1 MKADERHDTPKTD
14 KFAEATL
21 AYGEAAQV
29 RVHESDSFML
39 PSLVGRV
46 LGGRYE
52 VLELLGEGGMSAVY
66 RCLHRSLNQIVA
78 VKVLHI
84 DRVSNRRNLQRFEQE
99 AKATFALNHPNLIR
113 LLDYSVNEE
122 ELPYIV
128 MEYVPGRTL
137 ADVLI
142 EDGRLRP
149 KDFVSIF
156 SQICEGLAYAHSKNI
171 IHRDL
176 KPSNIMLNANQDG
189 TFDVKIVD
197 FGIAKLTH
205 GHDQQ
210 LTRTGDVFGSPLYMS
225 PEQCKGL
232 EPDHR
237 SDLYSM
243 GCAMYEAL
251 TGDPPFRGD
260 NAMQTMFMHTE
271 QTVPPPKVKY
281 ANDSTVKS
289 LIDITLCLLNKSPG
303 DRIQTAQ
310 DVRDLLLASQRSQ
323 PITLPAT
330 KSAKSKN
337 RRNRYLAGA
346 AVCLGLLFA
355 GAGAAIF
362 VHESMPPK
370 VVPESTPANS
380 AVIATA
386 VTKSGP
392 KSTSLESEHPKDKT
406 SPLDF
411 SNQEGLNMVQY
422 LDVLTATTE
431 DGIKLC
437 QEQKFKSARLTL
449 AHALELASDLQLKD
463 DDSHV
468 RPILLNYC
476 LARYFDDHT
485 QNPDELDASF
495 DRLQRVLPTHTPPF
509 DKGNI
514 YGWHGIVCSDMNQL
528 NKAVDLLNEAVQF
541 QVKDG
546 RHPESAAYFLIWQAH
561 TEAKRKNYSEA
572 WRLYDLEEKAAS
584 KYVTQLIDG
593 LKFKADD
600 LRAAGMI
607 AEADKTA
614 LRAAEVARKAKLDAN
629 NPHYQSVLQY
639 LRTYKLADKI

>member
-1 MKADERHDTPKTD
+1 MKPDERHDAPKTD

-21 AYGEAAQV
+21 AYGEAPQV
-29 RVHESDSFML
+29 RIHESDSLML

-84 DRVSNRRNLQRFEQE
+84 DRVSNRKNLQRFEQE

-137 ADVLI
+137 SDVLI
-142 EDGRLRP
+142 EDGRLSP

-189 TFDVKIVD
+189 SFDVKIVD

-205 GHDQQ
+205 GNDQQ

-225 PEQCKGL
+225 PEQCTGQ

-260 NAMQTMFMHTE
+260 NAMQTMFMHAG
-271 QTVPPPKVKY
+271 QSVPPPKVKL
-281 ANDSTVKS
+281 ANDPKVKS
-289 LIDITLCLLNKSPG
+289 LVDITLCLLNKSPD
-303 DRIQTAQ
+303 DRIQTATE
-310 DVRDLLLASQRSQ
+310 VRDLLLASQSSQ
-323 PITLPAT
+323 PITLPT
-330 KSAKSKN
+330 MKVVKPDN
-337 RRNRYLAGA
+337 RRNRYLASMA
-346 AVCLGLLFA
+346 LFLGLLFV
-355 GAGAAIF
+355 GAGGAFF
-362 VHESMPPK
+362 VHRSTPPK
-370 VVPESTPANS
+370 MVPVLAP
-380 AVIATA
+380 V
-386 VTKSGP
+386 KSDVDDS
-392 KSTSLESEHPKDKT
+392 KSTSQDSKT
-406 SPLDF
+406 MLPPDF
-411 SNQEGLNMVQY
+411 SNADGLKMIQY
-422 LDVLTATTE
+422 LDVLTAATA

-437 QEQKFKSARLTL
+437 QEQKFKSAQLTL
-449 AHALELASDLQLKD
+449 AHALKLASDLRLKD
-463 DDSHV
+463 NDSHV

-476 LARYFDDHT
+476 LARYFDDHN
-485 QNPDELDASF
+485 QNPKELDASF
-495 DRLQRVLPTHTPPF
+495 DRLQRVLPAHTPLF

-514 YGWHGIVCSDMNQL
+514 YGWHGIVCSDMNKL
-528 NKAVDLLNEAVQF
+528 NKAAYLLNEAVQF

-546 RHPESAAYFLIWQAH
+546 RHPKSVAYFLTWQAH

-572 WRLYDLEEKAAS
+572 WRLYELQEKAAA
-584 KYVTQLIDG
+584 KFVDDLIDG
-593 LKFKADD
+593 LLFKADD
-600 LRAAGMI
+600 LRTAGKI
-607 AEADKTA
+607 DDADKTA
-614 LRAAEVARKAKLDAN
+614 LRAAEIARNAKLDAN
-629 NPHYQSVLQY
+629 NLHYQSVLEH
-639 LRTYKLADKI
+639 LRRYKLADKI